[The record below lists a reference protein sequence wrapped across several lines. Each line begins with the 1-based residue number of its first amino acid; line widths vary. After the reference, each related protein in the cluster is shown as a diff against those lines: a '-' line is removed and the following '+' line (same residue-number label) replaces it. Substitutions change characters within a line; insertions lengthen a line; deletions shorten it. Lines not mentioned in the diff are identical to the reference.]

1 MKVIPASHG
10 DAWMRPFGRFEISTA
25 RWLRWMPTS
34 LWRVKGRAYLTV
46 GVLLLLLFAVG
57 VIIGVSYLYG
67 YPYYAPGNFPVITGV
82 CIPTALVPGLVLI
95 VLGRRAALKEKEL
108 IEFTAWVKTYRR
120 ISLADLARKLGK
132 PQMEAEQLLVTVV
145 DRGLL
150 KGFIDR
156 STDEFVLQDAVGQE
170 AFLDTCPRCG
180 ANLQKRYF
188 LGETVTCPYCQT
200 VIASKAPKRLGPS

>member
-1 MKVIPASHG
+1 
-10 DAWMRPFGRFEISTA
+10 
-25 RWLRWMPTS
+25 MPTNA
-34 LWRVKGRAYLTV
+34 WRVKGRLYLTV
-46 GVLLLLLFAVG
+46 GVLFLLLFVVG

-67 YPYYAPGNFPVITGV
+67 YPYYAPENFPLITGV
-82 CIPTALVPGLVLI
+82 CVPTALVPGLVLI
-95 VLGRRAALKEKEL
+95 VLGRRASLKEKEL

-120 ISLADLARKLGK
+120 ISLADLATKLGK

-200 VIASKAPKRLGPS
+200 VIASKAPKPQGPT

>member
-1 MKVIPASHG
+1 
-10 DAWMRPFGRFEISTA
+10 
-25 RWLRWMPTS
+25 MPTA
-34 LWRVKGRAYLTV
+34 LWRVKGRLYLTI
-46 GVLLLLLFAVG
+46 GILFLLLFAIG

-67 YPYYAPGNFPVITGV
+67 YPYYEPSNFPVITGA

-95 VLGRRAALKEKEL
+95 ILGRRASLKEKEL

-120 ISLADLARKLGK
+120 ISLTDLATKLGK

-156 STDEFVLQDAVGQE
+156 STDEFVLQEAVGQE

-188 LGETVTCPYCQT
+188 LGETVTCPYCHS
-200 VIASKAPKRLGPS
+200 VVVGKAPNAGGPT